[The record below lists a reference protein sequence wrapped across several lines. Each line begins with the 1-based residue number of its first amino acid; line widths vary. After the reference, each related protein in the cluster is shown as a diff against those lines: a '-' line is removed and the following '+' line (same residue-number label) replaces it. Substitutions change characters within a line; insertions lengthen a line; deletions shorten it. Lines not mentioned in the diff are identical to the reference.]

1 MASSSI
7 DVAALAAAMET
18 RVKNDRISWRTA
30 AGGIGVSPS
39 LLTRLRNGQRPDLEA
54 FAAITRWLGHRA
66 DDYLVDPHRQ
76 PEGGG
81 SQPEAPLES
90 SVAAL
95 LRARSDLDE
104 VDKTFLHSILVAGIQ
119 SVQQRQKAEG
129 DR

>member
-7 DVAALAAAMET
+7 DVAGLAAAMET
-18 RVKNDRISWRTA
+18 RVKSDHISWRTA
-30 AGGIGVSPS
+30 AGSIGVSPS

-66 DDYLVDPHRQ
+66 DDYLIDPRRG
-76 PEGGG
+76 PEDRGAR
-81 SQPEAPLES
+81 PEAPLES

-104 VDKTFLHSILVAGIQ
+104 VDKMFLHSILVAGIQ
-119 SVQQRQKAEG
+119 SVQQRQKAE
-129 DR
+129 DDQ